1 MNFTYVFAI
10 KTLKINVILFIQK
23 TFYIIYISNTESP
36 KIVITKFLME
46 MQDTYVHYLIKKLAV
61 FDGFQ
66 KYLIFKTN
74 IL

>member
-61 FDGFQ
+61 FDGF
-66 KYLIFKTN
+66 
-74 IL
+74 